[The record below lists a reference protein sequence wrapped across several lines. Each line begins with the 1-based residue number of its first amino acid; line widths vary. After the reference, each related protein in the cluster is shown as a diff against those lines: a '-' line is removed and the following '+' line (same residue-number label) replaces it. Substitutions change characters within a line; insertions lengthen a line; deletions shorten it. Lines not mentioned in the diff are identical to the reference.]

1 MTRHSLQGLGGD
13 LKGEAITEGE
23 AQYLGRGK
31 TDGTVGARIGR
42 IRGSFGGQ
50 RNPIFIGVRVGI
62 TIGACCLN
70 SSDRSPELIGVL
82 SFEKSDC
89 SIRQA
94 DVQQSK
100 QSGYTRVFNEVKS
113 LGEIDSKTRTSDQ
126 TVIGNFWNGNIQDF
140 WTLCG
145 RFR

>member
-1 MTRHSLQGLGGD
+1 MATGTIHF
-13 LKGEAITEGE
+13 
-23 AQYLGRGK
+23 YLGTTRIAQLIQTRG
-31 TDGTVGARIGR
+31 
-42 IRGSFGGQ
+42 
-50 RNPIFIGVRVGI
+50 
-62 TIGACCLN
+62 
-70 SSDRSPELIGVL
+70 L